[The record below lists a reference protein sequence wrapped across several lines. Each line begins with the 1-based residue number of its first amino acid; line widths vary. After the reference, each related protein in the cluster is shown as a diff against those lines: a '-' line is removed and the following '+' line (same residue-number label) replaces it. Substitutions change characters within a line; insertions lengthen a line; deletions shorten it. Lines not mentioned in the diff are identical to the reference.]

1 MTRSRGHC
9 VQGPSLRP
17 LTLTGGGKVKKK
29 KSLFSD
35 PNRLFPFGD
44 ACLLPGM
51 VLIERVGTRPPRKG
65 ELYLSGAIPTVYR
78 APTDNIKQTH
88 LIVRAF
94 KPGPKKVIIYDK
106 GEEII

>member
-1 MTRSRGHC
+1 MSRSKGHC
-9 VQGPSLRP
+9 VQGPPLRCI
-17 LTLTGGGKVKKK
+17 TLKGGGKAKKK

-35 PNRLFPFGD
+35 LNRLFPFGD

-51 VLIERVGTRPPRKG
+51 VLIERVGIRPPRKG
-65 ELYLSGAIPTVYR
+65 ELYLSGAIRTVYR

-106 GEEII
+106 GAEIK